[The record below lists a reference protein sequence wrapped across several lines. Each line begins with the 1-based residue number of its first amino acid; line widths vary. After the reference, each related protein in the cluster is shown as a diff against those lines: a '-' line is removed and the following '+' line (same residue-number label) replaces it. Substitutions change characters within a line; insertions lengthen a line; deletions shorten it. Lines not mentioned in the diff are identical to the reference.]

1 MTRDATYSLSR
12 NRHHNNTLFLV
23 NNSTGNGNLLRT
35 VGNIVR
41 EKRLAKGWSQEELS
55 FNCGLHRTYVGAVER
70 GERNLTLLSLQK
82 IADALGL
89 PLTALFTEQQEGID
103 GNQTFP
109 RSR

>member
-1 MTRDATYSLSR
+1 M
-12 NRHHNNTLFLV
+12 NT
-23 NNSTGNGNLLRT
+23 STGKANLLRT
-35 VGNIVR
+35 VGNTVR
-41 EKRLAKGWSQEELS
+41 EMRLAKGWSQEELS

-89 PLTALFTEQQEGID
+89 PMTALFTEQEEGAD
-103 GNQTFP
+103 AKQTLS